1 MPCAERKRNGLA
13 CHPVN
18 GNGKLCI
25 FDGEDECGVSVSEDR
40 TVRSSVHPEIKLI
53 VIFGSNTHFAD
64 RNTQCV
70 TAVQHSGVILAG
82 YPPCV
87 VPCRYVACMHMLGG
101 YRSVAL
107 VHRPISHQPR
117 RRRYFGAAALAER
130 GDHAACHRPNRQIV
144 QRGYCRTTSQLES
157 GFGVDIRHG
166 NIGHQRI
173 RHLVVSD

>member
-1 MPCAERKRNGLA
+1 MPCAERKRNGFA

-25 FDGEDECGVSVSEDR
+25 FDGEDKSSVSVSEDR

-53 VIFGSNTHFAD
+53 VIFGSNTHFAG

-70 TAVQHSGVILAG
+70 SAVQHSGVVLAG

-87 VPCRYVACMHMLGG
+87 VACLYVACMHMLGG

-107 VHRPISHQPR
+107 VHRPISH
-117 RRRYFGAAALAER
+117 
-130 GDHAACHRPNRQIV
+130 
-144 QRGYCRTTSQLES
+144 
-157 GFGVDIRHG
+157 
-166 NIGHQRI
+166 
-173 RHLVVSD
+173 